1 MGRLV
6 LRKRSSARR
15 GFDRLVVLSSMS
27 SELGIQSSSP
37 GRVHAGFKDE
47 GTGEMAEI
55 EASVL
60 AGASLAAAKGLE
72 DSSGV
77 TTPIL
82 SSDEET
88 SVRPEL
94 FDADTEAS
102 DGDDTPER
110 PEPSSEVMGGG

>member
-1 MGRLV
+1 MPC
-6 LRKRSSARR
+6 
-15 GFDRLVVLSSMS
+15 VVLVEPACLSF
-27 SELGIQSSSP
+27 LTCAVKI
-37 GRVHAGFKDE
+37 
-47 GTGEMAEI
+47 AEI

-60 AGASLAAAKGLE
+60 AAASLAAAKGLE

-110 PEPSSEVMGGG
+110 PEPSSEVIGGG